1 VTELLRYG
9 MQTRAL
15 ACRSLSDRSSVT
27 HTIATLHVV
36 QYLES
41 DGNGGEQGVVMNSK
55 LQLVDLAG
63 SERMRPSA
71 ASWGR
76 HKRKGVMV
84 NRGLHQLAL
93 CITRLAAKADHI
105 AHGHDSEAE
114 KVHVPYRDS
123 KLTLMLR
130 EALGGNA
137 RTAMIACVAP
147 SMSCL
152 ADSLSTLKLVER
164 ARSVNTK
171 PTLSL
176 RICDSEDHV
185 AEVNGLEDK
194 ISRTKLEMQKASTRG
209 DFTEQEMLSEELENT
224 ESISLP
230 TSSCRVSSSR
240 SGPLPTLVNL
250 SRDPAVSGLLSYEL
264 DPSVA
269 ATVGSSTTDSIKLH
283 GQALS
288 VNPSMCQLVDGE
300 QAGTM
305 LLKVNNALENRVF
318 VNGSQVV
325 DETVVRDG
333 DRLRFGHSV
342 RFRVALPER
351 EEIVAQ
357 GADALRHRNYVHHE
371 LEKEH
376 TEASCEE
383 SPEYDEAVQFADELA
398 ERIGDARAQE
408 FLQNFSRELPLVA
421 EANALTSALR
431 PHDRIRFSLE
441 VVVDV
446 LTYGSVV
453 PEIVVRV
460 WAPLDN
466 AERWA
471 NTQGDFR
478 TTG

>member
-1 VTELLRYG
+1 LR
-9 MQTRAL
+9 L
-15 ACRSLSDRSSVT
+15 
-27 HTIATLHVV
+27 
-36 QYLES
+36 
-41 DGNGGEQGVVMNSK
+41 
-55 LQLVDLAG
+55 
-63 SERMRPSA
+63 
-71 ASWGR
+71 
-76 HKRKGVMV
+76 
-84 NRGLHQLAL
+84 
-93 CITRLAAKADHI
+93 
-105 AHGHDSEAE
+105 
-114 KVHVPYRDS
+114 
-123 KLTLMLR
+123 
-130 EALGGNA
+130 LGG
-137 RTAMIACVAP
+137 
-147 SMSCL
+147 
-152 ADSLSTLKLVER
+152 SLHGGMRDELR
-164 ARSVNTK
+164 ASAK
-171 PTLSL
+171 S
-176 RICDSEDHV
+176 S
-185 AEVNGLEDK
+185 
-194 ISRTKLEMQKASTRG
+194 
-209 DFTEQEMLSEELENT
+209 F
-224 ESISLP
+224 P

-269 ATVGSSTTDSIKLH
+269 ATVGSSATDSIKLDDE
-283 GQALS
+283 ALS
-288 VNPSMCQLVDGE
+288 VNPSMCQLVGGE

-342 RFRVALPER
+342 RFRVAIPER
-351 EEIVAQ
+351 EEIVAK
-357 GADALRHRNYVHHE
+357 GADTLRLRNHVHHE

-408 FLQNFSRELPLVA
+408 FLRNFSRELPLVA

-431 PHDRIRFSLE
+431 PHHRIRFSLE

-453 PEIVVRV
+453 PEIVVLKFGVLVRV

-471 NTQGDFR
+471 NTQGEFR
-478 TTG
+478 TT